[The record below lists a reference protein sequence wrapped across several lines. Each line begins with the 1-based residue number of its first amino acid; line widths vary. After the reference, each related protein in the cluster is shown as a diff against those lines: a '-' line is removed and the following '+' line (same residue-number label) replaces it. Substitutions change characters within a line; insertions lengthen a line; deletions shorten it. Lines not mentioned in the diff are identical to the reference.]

1 MVQRSYE
8 NRWWFVLLGDR
19 IVAAIAAMSLAPAIY
34 AIWLARQSCYLASAA
49 VGVAWFILDSILLIA
64 LHNRRIVRL
73 AISLPCTLVVL
84 VAGFAVAVSCVVTR
98 IRSNSRFDRSR
109 GVVSSMCQGLSVGNH
124 HLLFAALPRWI
135 AW

>member
-84 VAGFAVAVSCVVTR
+84 VAGFAVV
-98 IRSNSRFDRSR
+98 F
-109 GVVSSMCQGLSVGNH
+109 H
-124 HLLFAALPRWI
+124 AL
-135 AW
+135 